1 MELSH
6 QKPFQRT
13 PQTPRAKERL
23 IIRDQHH
30 LAGISGGMDAVPTA
44 KREDA
49 TLNAQALF
57 NDFESQQMRWFTRGD
72 ALCQIAAAVCAPDRF
87 TNLGLVALGADWVG
101 QQRAKKEGRAPGNFL
116 IEHDVIPDLFGA
128 TIKADPRRDSFI
140 DRFRPTSE
148 LTSRDHPAACVPRP
162 GRVGIRS
169 ATCSSSFAG
178 NAFRSDF
185 GG

>member
-1 MELSH
+1 MWSCLTRSR
-6 QKPFQRT
+6 FQRT

-23 IIRDQHH
+23 VIRDQHH
-30 LAGISGGMDAVPTA
+30 LAGISRGMDVVRTA

-49 TLNAQALF
+49 TLDAQALF

-72 ALCQIAAAVCAPDRF
+72 ALCQVAAAVCAPHRF

-101 QQRAKKEGRAPGNFL
+101 QQRAKKEGRPPGNFL

-140 DRFRPTSE
+140 DRFPPDQRT
-148 LTSRDHPAACVPRP
+148 HKPRP
-162 GRVGIRS
+162 SRCMRPQ
-169 ATCSSSFAG
+169 ARLCRHSFCHL
-178 NAFRSDF
+178 FFVVRR
-185 GG
+185 